1 MQLLAA
7 DAIMSRHGCD
17 APLLARVTFED
28 AGPSLVLPC
37 GRTNMRGVMKIPS
50 RGILFAALVI
60 PGAWSSLALVG
71 LFRSNPF
78 RVATETAAVRGDWPL
93 EQVRFDRGQY
103 RFLGVFST
111 VEAHV
116 TASTAETETAARI
129 RLTHVPLRGWA
140 TTEFEVLSNL
150 PDKP

>member
-1 MQLLAA
+1 
-7 DAIMSRHGCD
+7 
-17 APLLARVTFED
+17 
-28 AGPSLVLPC
+28 
-37 GRTNMRGVMKIPS
+37 MKFQP
-50 RGILFAALVI
+50 RGIVLTVLIVL
-60 PGAWSSLALVG
+60 GAWSSMALVG

-103 RFLGVFST
+103 WFLGVFST

-116 TASTAETETAARI
+116 TASTAGTETAARI

-140 TTEFEVLSNL
+140 TTEFEVLPLPRPNL
-150 PDKP
+150 RDEQ